1 MKRSLLTS
9 AEETHIECLN
19 IIQLNR
25 RLSVNQGSKIAPLL
39 TAVVWQFCSFLS
51 LWAPFQK
58 LIGLDDHQTIYP
70 CVSQTNHI
78 CIIFCIF
85 GHHFILSV
93 AQCFFFLTFKFFFFF
108 LSNETSWKLWCKTE
122 FKKEYSS
129 WSGWMWGGPE
139 SHSPPHLCAL
149 EDPWEISRTS
159 KNMMLKQLLC

>member
-93 AQCFFFLTFKFFFFF
+93 AQCFFFLTFKLFFFSFQMKLHGSCDVKQNLKKNTLAEVGGCGEVQSHTLHPTSVPLKIPEKF
-108 LSNETSWKLWCKTE
+108 LELQRTWC
-122 FKKEYSS
+122 
-129 WSGWMWGGPE
+129 
-139 SHSPPHLCAL
+139 
-149 EDPWEISRTS
+149 
-159 KNMMLKQLLC
+159 